1 MDGLIERAFQK
12 LQEEEERK
20 HVNFHQLED
29 KEQAYLKASEQCTLQ
44 SEQWTPGSFETDHV
58 GKHISVPSNCLGR
71 SSPCPR
77 DGFWRDW
84 KWPKTV
90 LHMKAL
96 QHKPECLSTFK
107 YWAQMWTLE
116 MANKA
121 ETTRAEGEYCSADQ
135 KLTICTARRSQSHD
149 RSHSWRLA

>member
-90 LHMKAL
+90 LPHEGIATQTRVPEHL
-96 QHKPECLSTFK
+96 QVLGTDVD
-107 YWAQMWTLE
+107 AGDGQ
-116 MANKA
+116 
-121 ETTRAEGEYCSADQ
+121 
-135 KLTICTARRSQSHD
+135 QSGD
-149 RSHSWRLA
+149 NSG